1 MFTEQPNIREILK
14 QNAYHVD
21 MLSQNEEEVKKIIKE
36 KCIQIFDDHVGYF
49 FRIQFFD
56 KELCDA
62 VVKNMVKWHEKNVDV
77 AVSFY
82 YENIVVAQMRA
93 TYMSFEKIECNT
105 IEIFARSPD
114 SLDLIK
120 ALTQKRR
127 KTAINI
133 PEAFIKGTHSY
144 FLKIQYC

>member
-1 MFTEQPNIREILK
+1 MFTEQPDIRTILK
-14 QNAYHVD
+14 PNAYYID

-36 KCIQIFDDHVGYF
+36 KCIQTFDDDVGYF

-56 KELCDA
+56 EELCDA
-62 VVKNMVKWHEKNVDV
+62 VVKNIVKWHEKNVDV
-77 AVSFY
+77 KVSFY
-82 YENIVVAQMRA
+82 YETIIVAQMHA
-93 TYMSFEKIECNT
+93 TYMSFEKKECNI
-105 IEIFARSPD
+105 IELFARSPD

-127 KTAINI
+127 KTSINI
-133 PEAFIKGTHSY
+133 PEGFIKGNHSY